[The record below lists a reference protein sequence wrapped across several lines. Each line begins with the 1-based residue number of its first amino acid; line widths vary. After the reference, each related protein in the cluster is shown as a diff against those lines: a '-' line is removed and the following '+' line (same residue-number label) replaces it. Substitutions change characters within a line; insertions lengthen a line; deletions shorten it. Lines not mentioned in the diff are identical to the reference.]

1 MMEIIN
7 MNNPCKD
14 HGLFSWSELMTTD
27 FDSSFSFYKAL
38 FNWKLKEVPGRG
50 DSRYALIINENS
62 SEPFAG
68 ILSMPKAQEERGI
81 PSHWQTYVTVDNVE
95 ETIVKAQKLGAQII
109 LPAMKIARVGMV
121 AAIKD
126 PQGAVVSIVK
136 YSR

>member
-1 MMEIIN
+1 
-7 MNNPCKD
+7 MNNPFKD

-27 FDSSFSFYKAL
+27 FDSSFSFYKEL

-95 ETIVKAQKLGAQII
+95 QTIAKAKSLGAQII
-109 LPAMKIARVGMV
+109 LSPMQIERVGTV
-121 AAIKD
+121 AAIRD

>member
-1 MMEIIN
+1 
-7 MNNPCKD
+7 MNNPFED

-27 FDSSFSFYKAL
+27 FDGSFAFYKEL
-38 FNWKLKEVPGRG
+38 FDWKLKEVPGRG
-50 DSRYALIINENS
+50 DARYALIINENS

-95 ETIVKAQKLGAQII
+95 TTIAKAKKLGGQIVLAPMQI
-109 LPAMKIARVGMV
+109 ERVGTV
-121 AAIKD
+121 AAIRD